1 MFVQEYANRW
11 FTKKQV
17 LQKHAYRIVQ
27 FVRRN
32 MHERLKVLKR
42 VLPPLVWACT
52 IPTPT
57 SNPHQSYQDVYLC
70 NKIMYSVVHVQLIVD
85 NNVPYYF
92 RLEEKMKAKRAEKE
106 EKEKKV

>member
-1 MFVQEYANRW
+1 M
-11 FTKKQV
+11 
-17 LQKHAYRIVQ
+17 
-27 FVRRN
+27 
-32 MHERLKVLKR
+32 LKC

-70 NKIMYSVVHVQLIVD
+70 NKIMYSVIQLTVD